1 MKGGQNM
8 PLSRRRF
15 MILAGT
21 VASTTVLPAESRAD
35 APVLS
40 ESDPTAQA
48 LGYKT
53 DVSKVDKAKFPRYQ
67 AGQTCAN
74 CQLYQ
79 GKPGSPMGPCTTY
92 GGKLVYANGWCNAYV
107 KKA

>member
-1 MKGGQNM
+1 MA
-8 PLSRRRF
+8 LSRRRF
-15 MILAGT
+15 MIAAAS
-21 VASTTVLPAESRAD
+21 VASTTFFSTESRAD
-35 APVLS
+35 VPLLA
-40 ESDPTAQA
+40 ENDPTAQA

-53 DVSKVDKAKFPRYQ
+53 DVAKVDKAKFPRYQ
-67 AGQTCAN
+67 TGQTCAN

-79 GKPGSPMGPCTTY
+79 GKPGSATGPCTTY